1 MRLEALIW
9 TCSAGNIKTSK
20 DEIIIRSNN
29 RKTSTKG
36 VENIVVYSENNGDI
50 LRLKD
55 IAKVE
60 IKFSETPIE
69 RLCQWTKQQLYHK
82 KTPEEDIKKI
92 ANEVQ
97 DYIKKFNNEK
107 IQILK

>member
-1 MRLEALIW
+1 M
-9 TCSAGNIKTSK
+9 
-20 DEIIIRSNN
+20 
-29 RKTSTKG
+29 
-36 VENIVVYSENNGDI
+36 GDI

-60 IKFSETPIE
+60 IKFSETPIQGFVNGQ
-69 RLCQWTKQQLYHK
+69 RAINFII

-97 DYIKKFNNEK
+97 DYIKKFNKENPDLEV
-107 IQILK
+107 ITISIC

>member
-1 MRLEALIW
+1 MDI
-9 TCSAGNIKTSK
+9 SAGNIKTSK

-29 RKTSTKG
+29 KKTSTKG

-60 IKFSETPIE
+60 IKFSETPIQGFVNGQ
-69 RLCQWTKQQLYHK
+69 RAITLS
-82 KTPEEDIKKI
+82 
-92 ANEVQ
+92 
-97 DYIKKFNNEK
+97 
-107 IQILK
+107 